1 MKSTHACCSVWDL
14 REGSI
19 VNQLET
25 QGVVT
30 SIEMQADG
38 NSFFT
43 ADGHAATLWTL
54 QDLQVHLCGP
64 LCLLLLSPSCC
75 FPYLA

>member
-1 MKSTHACCSVWDL
+1 M
-14 REGSI
+14 
-19 VNQLET
+19 NQLET

-43 ADGHAATLWTL
+43 ADGHAATLWSL
-54 QDLQVHLCGP
+54 QDLQVHVCGP
-64 LCLLLLSPSCC
+64 LCSLCL
-75 FPYLA
+75 